1 MQIAGGG
8 GGAIT
13 THALRWCMQ
22 WHAVILYRS
31 PVGALPP
38 RCTATL
44 PICLELACSLAPC
57 CEPCLAC
64 VGVLACEAVMVG

>member
-1 MQIAGGG
+1 MQMAGD

-13 THALRWCMQ
+13 THALKWCMQ
-22 WHAVILYRS
+22 WHAVIIYRS

-38 RCTATL
+38 CCTATL

-57 CEPCLAC
+57 CEPCG
-64 VGVLACEAVMVG
+64 GVLACEAVMVG